1 MSKEKKEEVVMEKSK
16 KLWLIIWGIALVI
29 IVAVLCILF
38 CKKKPMAAEPICVDA
53 VKEYLDNAD
62 KKWQDGQQVQKW
74 DQIVVDYIGRLDDG
88 TVFDTSVEVV
98 AKACDK
104 YNSARNYDE
113 WLAFEVG
120 AGQMIAGFDRW
131 VEWMKI
137 WQTKTVEIAAADAYG
152 EWDENLVYEV
162 DKADLQNP
170 WQYEE
175 WQTLYTPYGQAVKVT
190 KVTKDK
196 VYLDTNHELAWK
208 KLIFDIT
215 IKEIK

>member
-38 CKKKPMAAEPICVDA
+38 CKKKPMVAEPICVDA

-162 DKADLQNP
+162 AKADLQNP

-196 VYLDTNHELAWK
+196 VYIDANHELAWK

>member
-1 MSKEKKEEVVMEKSK
+1 MSKEKKKEVILRKSK
-16 KLWLIIWGIALVI
+16 NFWFIIWGIVLVI
-29 IVAVLCILF
+29 IALIMCILF
-38 CKKKPMAAEPICVDA
+38 CKKTPMVAEPICVDA

-62 KKWQDGQQVQKW
+62 KKWQEGQQVQKW
-74 DQIVVDYIGRLDDG
+74 DKIVVDYIGRLDDG
-88 TVFDTSVEVV
+88 TVFDTSVEEV

-104 YNSARNYDE
+104 YNEARNYDE
-113 WLAFEVG
+113 WLAFEVW
-120 AGQMIAGFDRW
+120 AGQMIAGFDRG

-162 DKADLQNP
+162 NKSDLENP
-170 WQYEE
+170 GQYEE
-175 WQTLYTPYGQAVKVT
+175 WQTLYTPYGQSVKVT

-215 IKEIK
+215 LKEIK

>member
-1 MSKEKKEEVVMEKSK
+1 MSKEKKKEVIQREPKR
-16 KLWLIIWGIALVI
+16 LWLIIWVIVLVI
-29 IVAVLCILF
+29 IVAILCILF
-38 CKKKPMAAEPICVDA
+38 CKKKPMVAEPICVDA
-53 VKEYLDNAD
+53 VKEYLKNAD
-62 KKWQDGQQVQKW
+62 MKWQDGQQVQKW
-74 DQIVVDYIGRLDDG
+74 DQVVVDYIGRLDDG
-88 TVFDTSVEVV
+88 TVFDTSVAVV

-104 YNSARNYDE
+104 YNEARNYDE
-113 WLAFEVG
+113 WLAFEVW

-137 WQTKTVEIAAADAYG
+137 WQTKTIEIAAADAYG
-152 EWDENLVYEV
+152 EWDESLVYEV
-162 DKADLQNP
+162 SKSDLENP

-175 WQTLYTPYGQAVKVT
+175 GQILYTPYGQSVKVS

-196 VYLDTNHELAWK
+196 VYLDMNHELTWK